1 MSAQDRLPASVTVS
15 DAARKAQQRDLAQPN
30 GTQSISP
37 VDLRAR
43 LVKESLNVGLP
54 LDNSHQ
60 LSIDTE
66 SQMTLPVMDILHYD
80 KNPRKAINNLY
91 DVIKESIRS
100 TKQLTS
106 PLVVTRR
113 PGQEKYMVGKGGN
126 TRLTALQELYNETGD
141 ATFQYIVVTYT
152 PWISESATLSAHL
165 VENEL
170 RGEMIFWDKAK
181 AYADL
186 KQMIESEIGNALSA
200 RSFEQTLKERGLPLG
215 KTTLSY
221 FSFAITNL
229 AALGEACKTL
239 SRPVVT
245 ELQPA
250 FNALERL
257 LMQSQ
262 LTGAWPELRDQVLK
276 RSEQTWL
283 TTRTL
288 GTTRVIEQLEQ
299 SVALKLGESAELI
312 RLARQLC
319 QQHPSED
326 IAGLLAQARL
336 QMQPAIASPPALLSS
351 KAGADQQKGKTQKRN
366 ADTEPESK
374 SELGKPLPK
383 HGNELIEA
391 IQDVASRF
399 ARLTQSADCLRLSKD
414 WPSGFYMEVPENDE
428 PIDMTEN
435 GADRYFGWWMLAM
448 LSEQLDG
455 AWSES
460 MPEDSTWRQAQRQEQ
475 GRDGFALQHYM
486 DTILGMPIDPLSLG
500 KRLAST
506 SPSMPVWL
514 ELVLALRTLRE
525 IAPERFDVA
534 DAK

>member
-1 MSAQDRLPASVTVS
+1 MSAQDRLPASVTVA

-30 GTQSISP
+30 GTRTISP

-66 SQMTLPVMDILHYD
+66 SQMTLPVMDITHYD
-80 KNPRKAINNLY
+80 KNPRKAINDQY

-126 TRLTALQELYNETGD
+126 TRLTALQELFSETGD
-141 ATFQYIVVTYT
+141 AAFQYVVVTYT
-152 PWISESATLSAHL
+152 PWVSESSTLSAHL

-170 RGEMIFWDKAK
+170 RGEMIFWDKAR

-186 KQMIESEIGNALSA
+186 KQMIESETGNALSA
-200 RSFEQTLKERGLPLG
+200 RAFEQTLKERGLPLG

-221 FSFAITNL
+221 FNFAVTHL
-229 AALGEACKTL
+229 AGLGEACKSL
-239 SRPVVT
+239 SRPVIS

-250 FNALERL
+250 FNVFERL
-257 LMQSQ
+257 LKHKQQ
-262 LTGAWPELRDQVLK
+262 IQAWPELRDQALK
-276 RSEQTWL
+276 RAEHSWL
-283 TTRTL
+283 SSRSL
-288 GTTRVIEQLEQ
+288 EPARVIEHLEHA
-299 SVALKLGESAELI
+299 VATKLGETVELV

-319 QQHPSED
+319 QQHPGED
-326 IAGLLAQARL
+326 IAGLVAQTRL
-336 QMQPAIASPPALLSS
+336 Q
-351 KAGADQQKGKTQKRN
+351 
-366 ADTEPESK
+366 TEPASTP
-374 SELGKPLPK
+374 PLPPPNTAETSVGK
-383 HGNELIEA
+383 NGNATERPENPAPAMPEQKPKTELLDA
-391 IQDVASRF
+391 IQDLATRF
-399 ARLTQSADCLRLSKD
+399 ARLTESADCLRLAQD
-414 WPSGFYMEVPENDE
+414 WPTGFYMEVPENDE
-428 PIDMTEN
+428 PIDLTEN

-455 AWSES
+455 AWSGS
-460 MPEDSTWRQAQRQEQ
+460 MPADSTWRQAQRQEH
-475 GRDGFALQHYM
+475 GRDEFALQHYM

-500 KRLAST
+500 KRLASA
-506 SPSMPVWL
+506 SPSVPVWL
-514 ELVLALRTLRE
+514 ELVAALRTLRGT
-525 IAPERFDVA
+525 APERFAVA
-534 DAK
+534 APE

>member
-1 MSAQDRLPASVTVS
+1 MSAQDRLPAAATVA

-30 GTQSISP
+30 GTRTISP
-37 VDLRAR
+37 IDLRAR

-80 KNPRKAINNLY
+80 KNPRKAINDQY

-113 PGQEKYMVGKGGN
+113 PGQEKFMVGKGGN
-126 TRLTALQELYNETGD
+126 TRLTALQELFGETGD
-141 ATFQYIVVTYT
+141 AAFQHVVVTYT
-152 PWISESATLSAHL
+152 PWVSESSTLSAHL

-186 KQMIESEIGNALSA
+186 KQMIESETGNALSGRA
-200 RSFEQTLKERGLPLG
+200 FEQILKERGLPLG

-221 FSFAITNL
+221 FNFAVTHL
-229 AALGEACKTL
+229 AALGEACKSL
-239 SRPVVT
+239 SRPVIS

-250 FNALERL
+250 FNAFERL
-257 LMQSQ
+257 LKHKQQ
-262 LTGAWPELRDQVLK
+262 IQAWPELRDQVLK
-276 RSEQTWL
+276 RAEQSWL
-283 TTRTL
+283 STRSL
-288 GTTRVIEQLEQ
+288 EPARVIEQLEQ
-299 SVALKLGESAELI
+299 AMATKLGETVELT

-319 QQHPSED
+319 QQHPGED
-326 IAGLLAQARL
+326 IAGLMAQARL
-336 QMQPAIASPPALLSS
+336 QTKPVETP
-351 KAGADQQKGKTQKRN
+351 
-366 ADTEPESK
+366 
-374 SELGKPLPK
+374 PLPHPNAAETDPDGRK
-383 HGNELIEA
+383 GNATERIEKPGAAGPAQKQGTELIGQ
-391 IQDVASRF
+391 IQNLATRF
-399 ARLTQSADCLRLSKD
+399 ARLTESADCLRLTKD
-414 WPSGFYMEVPENDE
+414 WPTGFYMEVPENDE
-428 PIDMTEN
+428 PIDLTEN

-455 AWSES
+455 AWSAS
-460 MPEDSTWRQAQRQEQ
+460 MPADSTWRQAQRQEQ
-475 GRDGFALQHYM
+475 GRDEFALQHYM

-500 KRLAST
+500 KRLASA
-506 SPSMPVWL
+506 SPSLPVWL
-514 ELVLALRTLRE
+514 ELVSALRTLRGT
-525 IAPERFDVA
+525 APERFKLA
-534 DAK
+534 EPE